1 MPYIELKTNI
11 ALTHE
16 KEDFLK
22 SKIADVLASS
32 FPGKTE
38 NWLMVRF
45 DRRSEMY
52 FGGSE
57 APCMMIDVSIFGKQ
71 DKSGYDKMTAA
82 ACELIEKECGSP
94 KTEFT
99 SSQQNTNKWGWN
111 GDNF

>member
-16 KEDFLK
+16 KEGFLK

-57 APCMMIDVSIFGKQ
+57 APCMMIDVSIVGKQ

-82 ACELIEKECGSP
+82 ACELIEKECGIPSDRIYI
-94 KTEFT
+94 KYTEYD
-99 SSQQNTNKWGWN
+99 KWGWN
-111 GDNF
+111 GNNF